1 MLKRLDCFINIVKLL
16 IGRVKDFEDDQ
27 VCILERKSESM
38 LEDELPKNKSCSG
51 VTWDLYY
58 SNSRQMGGNCGLRL

>member
-38 LEDELPKNKSCSG
+38 LEDELPKNKPCSG

>member
-38 LEDELPKNKSCSG
+38 LEDELPKNKPCSG
-51 VTWDLYY
+51 VT
-58 SNSRQMGGNCGLRL
+58 

>member
-1 MLKRLDCFINIVKLL
+1 MLRRLDCFINIVKLL
-16 IGRVKDFEDDQ
+16 IGCVKDFEDDQ

-38 LEDELPKNKSCSG
+38 LEDELPKYKSCSG
-51 VTWDLYY
+51 VTWDRYY